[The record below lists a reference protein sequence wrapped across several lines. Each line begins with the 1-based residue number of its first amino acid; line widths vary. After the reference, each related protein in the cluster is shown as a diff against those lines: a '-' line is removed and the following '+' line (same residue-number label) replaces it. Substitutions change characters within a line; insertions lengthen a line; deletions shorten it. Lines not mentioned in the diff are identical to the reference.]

1 MIEVPLA
8 GPCRPSRDRMESLE
22 NDEQGRT
29 VSSAV
34 SFAQWNPP
42 GFQPDRQRLERN
54 SPYENIS
61 NSFTG
66 PRVFQLGS
74 SQGTGTGDCPSYDH
88 TMRTKSFLAIF
99 ISGIISGTHSFRRL
113 IVGYKIEE
121 IIGTG
126 RSPPERSSGP
136 SLGTRLWPKSTVI
149 SIQFLA
155 SSSSLPSCSA
165 TIWLAREALWKIVPH
180 LLGPRKI
187 VIAPYHIKR
196 VVGSTFTRVANS
208 VSISCQPEDLQGQSH
223 FGMCSRIHC
232 APVERVRCD
241 GGHARRRIVRKLAG
255 HGY

>member
-1 MIEVPLA
+1 MKSPWQAHAAHLGTAWNRLKTTSRAELYLQLCPSPSGTLPDFNPTDNDWSGIHHMKISAIRSQALA
-8 GPCRPSRDRMESLE
+8 SFSWEAARAQGPE
-22 NDEQGRT
+22 
-29 VSSAV
+29 
-34 SFAQWNPP
+34 
-42 GFQPDRQRLERN
+42 
-54 SPYENIS
+54 
-61 NSFTG
+61 TG
-66 PRVFQLGS
+66 
-74 SQGTGTGDCPSYDH
+74 SYDH